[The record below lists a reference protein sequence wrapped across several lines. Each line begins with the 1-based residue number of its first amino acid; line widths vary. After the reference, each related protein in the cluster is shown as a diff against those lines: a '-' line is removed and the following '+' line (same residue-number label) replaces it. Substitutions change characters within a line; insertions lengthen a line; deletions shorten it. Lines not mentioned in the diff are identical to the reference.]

1 MFNGWGREEGYRIG
15 CCPRSWIIAT
25 NASAIAKSL
34 QLCPTLCDPID
45 GSPPG
50 SLSLGFSRQEHWS
63 GLPFPSP
70 MSTGLFETLK
80 GADIPPALLHSSLKL
95 VLWYQVYCGLYQ
107 WNPMKTLGFL
117 ELGGKRIRI
126 SHRLEVTEQATDWFP
141 RWLSGKQT
149 PCQCRRHK
157 GRRFDP
163 RVGRIPWRRRWQPT
177 PVFLSGESHGWRIL
191 AGCIQSIGLQREG
204 HDWSDWAGKQAGMDW
219 KQGRKLTGQPW
230 LSYDP
235 G

>member
-1 MFNGWGREEGYRIG
+1 MAAHQAPCPWDSPGKNTGVG
-15 CCPRSWIIAT
+15 CHFL
-25 NASAIAKSL
+25 L
-34 QLCPTLCDPID
+34 QRVQDYLRHWRGLM
-45 GSPPG
+45 SP
-50 SLSLGFSRQEHWS
+50 
-63 GLPFPSP
+63 LPYS
-70 MSTGLFETLK
+70 
-80 GADIPPALLHSSLKL
+80 IPP
-95 VLWYQVYCGLYQ
+95 
-107 WNPMKTLGFL
+107 WNWFYDIKFIVVFISERMKTLGFL

-126 SHRLEVTEQATDWFP
+126 SHRLEVTEQVTDWFP

-163 RVGRIPWRRRWQPT
+163 RVGRVPWRRRWQPT
-177 PVFLSGESHGWRIL
+177 PVFLCGESHGWRIL

-204 HDWSDWAGKQAGMDW
+204 HDWSNWAGKQAGMDW